1 MRLWDSIKKGAKYA
15 AMAFEKDKLDEQ
27 LIVELINKH
36 RDSEKTQYM
45 IKGDNYYLGKNDILE
60 STNDDKKIK
69 IAHSLFKNLVD
80 EKVSYSFSNIPSLT
94 CENEQIRE
102 TITDI
107 LDDLGYDLETLAY
120 EASKKGIAWI
130 RPYIST
136 TGEFKLFIAKSEQ
149 IIPGWKDARHTDLD
163 YIIRVYDSEVFRF
176 GRFTKV
182 TNVEVW
188 LADEVRYYRLDGRQL
203 IKINDDE
210 GHFYKDGVP
219 ESWGVVPWVAFK
231 NNKVEASDLTF
242 VKSLIDSYDLS
253 RSEVANFV
261 DEVRNLIF
269 VLKGYNGESLE
280 EFLRDLK
287 KFRGIKIDDDE
298 NAGVSTLN
306 PTMDIAAIKQHYEQ
320 IKRDVFDIGQGVN
333 RDLDKFGSAPSGVA
347 LKFLFSGLDLKNNQI
362 ESEFKRSFNRLIDF
376 VYKYFETKNQSLQKE
391 KVEIVFA
398 RDIPLNET
406 ETIQNCNNSRDIIS
420 EETIIANHP
429 WVRDVG
435 KEIEKLKKEREE
447 TGESFNKAP
456 IIDGEEDDQEEQ

>member
-1 MRLWDSIKKGAKYA
+1 MSILDKIKKGGKYIT
-15 AMAFEKDKLDEQ
+15 MLFEKDNLDES
-27 LIVELINKH
+27 IIIELINKH
-36 RDSEKTQYM
+36 RDSDKIKYM
-45 IKGDNYYLGKNDILE
+45 VKGDNYYLGKNDILE

-69 IAHSLFKNLVD
+69 IPHSLFKNLVD
-80 EKVSYSFSNIPSLT
+80 EKVSYSFSNTPSLT

-107 LDDLGYDLETLAY
+107 LGFDLGYDLESLAY
-120 EASKKGIAWI
+120 EASKKGIAWV
-130 RPYIST
+130 RPYISVN
-136 TGEFKLFIAKSEQ
+136 GEFKLFIAKSEQ
-149 IIPGWKDARHTDLD
+149 IIPGWKDATHTDLD
-163 YIIRVYDSEVFRF
+163 YLIRVYDSEVFRF
-176 GRFTKV
+176 GKFKTV

-188 LADEVRYYRLDGRQL
+188 FADEVRYYRLDGRQL
-203 IKINDDE
+203 IKINTDE
-210 GHFYKDGVP
+210 GHFFKDGAP
-219 ESWGVVPWVAFK
+219 ENWGVVPWVAFK

-242 VKSLIDSYDLS
+242 VKKLIDSYDLS

-287 KFRGIKIDDDE
+287 KYRGIKIDDDE

-320 IKRDVFDIGQGVN
+320 IKRDIFDVGQGVN
-333 RDLDKFGSAPSGVA
+333 KDLDKFGSAPSGVA

-362 ESEFKRSFNRLIDF
+362 ESEFKRGFNQLIYF
-376 VYKYFETKNQSLQKE
+376 VYKYLETKNVSLQKE
-391 KVEIVFA
+391 KIEIVFA

-406 ETIQNCNNSRDIIS
+406 ETIQNCNNSRGIIS

-429 WVRDVG
+429 WVRDVSS
-435 KEIEKLKKEREE
+435 EIEKLKKEKEE
-447 TGESFNKAP
+447 SGELFNTAP
-456 IIDGEEDDQEEQ
+456 KLEGDSDEE